1 MIALNQR
8 YSYQDIC
15 TSMQILSE
23 CYNDFTIC
31 RIVGTSQ
38 DDRTIPMMRMGFGSQ
53 NLICTAGIHGRESV
67 NPVLMLRMIEDYAQ
81 GFRFRQSIGGCD
93 VSELLHRFSICF
105 IPIVNPDGY

>member
-38 DDRTIPMMRMGFGSQ
+38 DDPDDSHDADGF
-53 NLICTAGIHGRESV
+53 RESESDLYSRHPWTGV
-67 NPVLMLRMIEDYAQ
+67 SQPGADAPYDRGLCTRVPVPPE
-81 GFRFRQSIGGCD
+81 
-93 VSELLHRFSICF
+93 HRRL
-105 IPIVNPDGY
+105 